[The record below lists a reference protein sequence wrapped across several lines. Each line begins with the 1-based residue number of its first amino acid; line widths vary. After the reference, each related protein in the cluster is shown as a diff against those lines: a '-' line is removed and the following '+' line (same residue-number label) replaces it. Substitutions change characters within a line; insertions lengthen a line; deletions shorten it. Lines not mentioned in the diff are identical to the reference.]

1 MEQLPAG
8 RVVSDM
14 YRQPRRPSPV
24 EQALAELEESK
35 REPAVS
41 DQDGK
46 AAIEQTRRLL
56 ERSRKAK
63 SDAS

>member
-1 MEQLPAG
+1 M
-8 RVVSDM
+8 SDM

-63 SDAS
+63 